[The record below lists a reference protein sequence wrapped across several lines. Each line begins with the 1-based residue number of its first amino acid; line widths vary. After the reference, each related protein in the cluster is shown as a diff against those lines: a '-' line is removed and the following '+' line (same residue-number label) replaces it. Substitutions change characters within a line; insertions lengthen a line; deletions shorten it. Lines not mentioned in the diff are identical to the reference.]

1 MYKSSIYTTNFYGK
15 NYKISK
21 HNLKNYNL
29 NITDGFTNELIN
41 IVSNV
46 VWINNM
52 LSNFLAFFNFFLN
65 AIPSVQM
72 WVR

>member
-1 MYKSSIYTTNFYGK
+1 MEK
-15 NYKISK
+15 NYKTSK
-21 HNLKNYNL
+21 YNLKNYNL
-29 NITDGFTNELIN
+29 NIIGGFTDKLIN

-46 VWINNM
+46 FCINNV

-65 AIPSVQM
+65 AIPAVQM